1 MLYRWDDEKFENKYL
16 KKLEKS
22 WKRWKKEEKT
32 KRKDDQQV
40 PPGVETLKGR
50 VMSDMW
56 SLNTSFFI

>member
-50 VMSDMW
+50 VMSDM
-56 SLNTSFFI
+56 